1 MSGKNTNWSSFA
13 WVNLN
18 VQAVT
23 PSPNLASS
31 ECSRPRLLL
40 YATSKLS
47 TIWFYHIFEV
57 SPFFLKWPSK
67 SWHDFPH
74 KHVFSFFFPAEI
86 ACLLATRYHKV
97 EGLLPLLC
105 WGNLG
110 PVPGVPMIPVVD
122 VDNVDPVHY
131 PSQRRKV
138 LLISGNS
145 HQQTG
150 M

>member
-13 WVNLN
+13 WVNWN
-18 VQAVT
+18 VQVVT

-40 YATSKLS
+40 YVTSKLS
-47 TIWFYHIFEV
+47 TIWFYRIFEV
-57 SPFFLKWPSK
+57 SPYFFEMAVKILTWLS
-67 SWHDFPH
+67 SQTCFFNLFP
-74 KHVFSFFFPAEI
+74 PEI
-86 ACLLATRYHKV
+86 ACLLATRYHEV

-110 PVPGVPMIPVVD
+110 RVPGVPMIPVVD
-122 VDNVDPVHY
+122 VDPVHY

-138 LLISGNS
+138 LLISDNS

>member
-1 MSGKNTNWSSFA
+1 MSGKNTYWSSFA
-13 WVNLN
+13 WVNWN
-18 VQAVT
+18 VQVVT

-40 YATSKLS
+40 YVTSKLS
-47 TIWFYHIFEV
+47 TIWFYRIFEV
-57 SPFFLKWPSK
+57 SPYFFWKWPSK

-74 KHVFSFFFPAEI
+74 KHVFFNLFPPEI
-86 ACLLATRYHKV
+86 ACLLATRYHEV

-110 PVPGVPMIPVVD
+110 RVPGVPMIPVVD
-122 VDNVDPVHY
+122 VDPVHY

-138 LLISGNS
+138 LLISDNS